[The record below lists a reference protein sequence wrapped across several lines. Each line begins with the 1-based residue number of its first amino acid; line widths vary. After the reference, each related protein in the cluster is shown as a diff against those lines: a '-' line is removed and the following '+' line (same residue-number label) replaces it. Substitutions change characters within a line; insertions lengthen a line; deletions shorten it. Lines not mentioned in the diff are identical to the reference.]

1 MWDGVEW
8 IAESGEK
15 GCSVKEYMTVWDGKG
30 EKK

>member
-8 IAESGEK
+8 IAESGGK
-15 GCSVKEYMTVWDGKG
+15 GCSEYMTVWDGKG